1 MNQLQNQIEDLLTE
15 LQADSYESVVLTA
28 IRHGHS
34 KNVIFLVGAISSPAK
49 YYSTI
54 EEALDYGKS
63 TLRDADR
70 KIIRAQELEAEAAK
84 LRQEAGK

>member
-1 MNQLQNQIEDLLTE
+1 MNQLQNKIEDLLTE
-15 LQADSYESVVLTA
+15 LQADTNESVALTA

-54 EEALDYGKS
+54 EEALEYGKL

-84 LRQEAGK
+84 LREEAAK